1 MNASQTQEFK
11 NILDQSNNVL
21 IAFKKNWMTGG
32 QPAGVDAVASSL
44 ALQKALAKLQKP
56 AEIAADGF
64 SPPAHINFL
73 DAEISIQPTA
83 PGLRR
88 LTINV
93 DLARGKVSD
102 LSYDIKDGKLKIFLT
117 PDNGMLSP
125 QDISSENSDFKHDLI
140 ITVDSHNL
148 NSLGGLYTGASELF
162 FAQPIVNI
170 DHNNNNEHF
179 GQLNLVDFSASS
191 SAEIIFETLEA
202 LDKNLFDEKISTLL
216 LAGIISK
223 THGFK
228 LATVT
233 PKTLGIAGKL
243 IALGAKREEIVHNFY
258 RTREI
263 PTLKLW
269 GRALARLKAEKSK
282 KLVWS
287 ILTKADFIQSG
298 AEANVLSDVIQEL
311 IATSPEAETVVL
323 LYENIDGRLCGI
335 ISSIRGQKAEELGT
349 LFGASGTPEMTE
361 FCVTQKNLI
370 EAEREVIDA
379 IKARLN

>member
-1 MNASQTQEFK
+1 
-11 NILDQSNNVL
+11 LDQSNNVL

-32 QPAGVDAVASSL
+32 LPAGVDAVASSL

-64 SPPAHINFL
+64 TPHAHIHFL
-73 DAEISIQPTA
+73 DTEIQIQSAA
-83 PGLRR
+83 PALRR

-117 PDNGMLSP
+117 PDNGMLCP
-125 QDISSENSDFKHDLI
+125 GDITSENSDFKHDLI

-148 NSLGGLYTGASELF
+148 NSLGGLYSGASELF
-162 FAQPIVNI
+162 FAQPIINI

-179 GQLNLVDFSASS
+179 GQLNMVDFSASS
-191 SAEIIFETLEA
+191 NAEIIFEVLEA
-202 LDKNLFDEKISTLL
+202 MDKNLFDEKIATLL

-233 PKTLGIAGKL
+233 PKTLNIASKL
-243 IALGAKREEIVHNFY
+243 IAMGAKREEIVHNFY

-287 ILTKADFIQSG
+287 ILTKADFVQSG

-323 LYENIDGRLCGI
+323 LYENVDGRLCGL
-335 ISSIRGQKAEELGT
+335 ISSIRGQRAEDLGA

-370 EAEREVIDA
+370 EAERMVIEA
-379 IKARLN
+379 IKARL

>member
-1 MNASQTQEFK
+1 
-11 NILDQSNNVL
+11 
-21 IAFKKNWMTGG
+21 
-32 QPAGVDAVASSL
+32 
-44 ALQKALAKLQKP
+44 
-56 AEIAADGF
+56 
-64 SPPAHINFL
+64 
-73 DAEISIQPTA
+73 
-83 PGLRR
+83 
-88 LTINV
+88 
-93 DLARGKVSD
+93 
-102 LSYDIKDGKLKIFLT
+102 
-117 PDNGMLSP
+117 
-125 QDISSENSDFKHDLI
+125 
-140 ITVDSHNL
+140 VDSHNL
-148 NSLGGLYTGASELF
+148 NSLGGLYSGASELF
-162 FAQPIVNI
+162 FAQPIINI

-179 GQLNLVDFSASS
+179 GQLNMVDFSASS
-191 SAEIIFETLEA
+191 NAEIIFEVLESM
-202 LDKNLFDEKISTLL
+202 DKNLFDEKIATLL

-233 PKTLGIAGKL
+233 PKTLNIASKL
-243 IALGAKREEIVHNFY
+243 IAMGAKREEIVHNFY

-287 ILTKADFIQSG
+287 ILTKADFVQSG

-323 LYENIDGRLCGI
+323 LYENVDGRLCGLI
-335 ISSIRGQKAEELGT
+335 ASIRGQKAEELGA

-370 EAEREVIDA
+370 EAERMVIEA
-379 IKARLN
+379 IKARL

>member
-1 MNASQTQEFK
+1 MNTAQAQQFK

-64 SPPAHINFL
+64 TPHAHIHFL
-73 DAEISIQPTA
+73 DTEIQIQSAA
-83 PGLRR
+83 PALRR

-117 PDNGMLSP
+117 PDNGMLCP
-125 QDISSENSDFKHDLI
+125 GDITSENSDFKHDLI

-148 NSLGGLYTGASELF
+148 NSLGGLYSGASELF
-162 FAQPIVNI
+162 FAQPIINI

-179 GQLNLVDFSASS
+179 GQLNMVDFSASS
-191 SAEIIFETLEA
+191 NAEIIFEVLESM
-202 LDKNLFDEKISTLL
+202 DKNLFDEKIATLL

-233 PKTLGIAGKL
+233 PKTLNIASKL
-243 IALGAKREEIVHNFY
+243 IAMGAKREEIVHNFY

-323 LYENIDGRLCGI
+323 LYENVDGRLCGLI
-335 ISSIRGQKAEELGT
+335 ASIRGQKAEELGA

-370 EAEREVIDA
+370 EAERMIIEA
-379 IKARLN
+379 IKARL

>member
-44 ALQKALAKLQKP
+44 ALKHALLKLQKP

-64 SPPAHINFL
+64 TPPAHINFL
-73 DAEISIQPTA
+73 DTEIPIQSAA
-83 PGLRR
+83 PAIRR

-117 PDNGMLSP
+117 PDNGMLCP
-125 QDISSENSDFKHDLI
+125 GDITSENSDFKHDLI
-140 ITVDSHNL
+140 ITIDSHNL
-148 NSLGGLYTGASELF
+148 NSLGGLYSGASELF
-162 FAQPIVNI
+162 FAQPIINI

-179 GQLNLVDFSASS
+179 GQLNMVDFSASS
-191 SAEIIFETLEA
+191 NAEIIFEILESM
-202 LDKNLFDEKISTLL
+202 DKNLFDEKISTLL

-233 PKTLGIAGKL
+233 PKTLGIASKL
-243 IALGAKREEIVHNFY
+243 IAMGAKREEIVHNFY

-323 LYENIDGRLCGI
+323 LYENIDSRLCGI
-335 ISSIRGQKAEELGT
+335 ISSIRGQKAEELGS
-349 LFGASGTPEMTE
+349 LFGASGTPEMTQ
-361 FCVTQKNLI
+361 FCLTGKNLI

-379 IKARLN
+379 IKARL

>member
-1 MNASQTQEFK
+1 
-11 NILDQSNNVL
+11 
-21 IAFKKNWMTGG
+21 MTGG
-32 QPAGVDAVASSL
+32 LPAGVDAVASSL
-44 ALQKALAKLQKP
+44 ALRYALAKLQKP

-64 SPPAHINFL
+64 APHAHINFL
-73 DAEISIQPTA
+73 DTEIQIQSAA
-83 PGLRR
+83 PALRR
-88 LTINV
+88 LTISV
-93 DLARGKVSD
+93 DLTRGKVSD

-148 NSLGGLYTGASELF
+148 NSLGGLYSGASELF
-162 FAQPIVNI
+162 FKQPIINI

-179 GQLNLVDFSASS
+179 GQLNMVDFSASS
-191 SAEIIFETLEA
+191 NAEIIFEVLEA
-202 LDKNLFDEKISTLL
+202 MDGNLFDEKIATLL

-233 PKTLGIAGKL
+233 PKTLNIASKL
-243 IALGAKREEIVHNFY
+243 IAMGAKREEIVHNFY

-269 GRALARLKAEKSK
+269 GRALARLKSEKSK

-287 ILTKADFIQSG
+287 ILTKADFVQSG
-298 AEANVLSDVIQEL
+298 AEAGVLSDVIQEL

-335 ISSIRGQKAEELGT
+335 ISSIRGQKAEELGM
-349 LFGASGTPEMTE
+349 LFGASGTPEMAE
-361 FCVTQKNLI
+361 FCVTGKNLI
-370 EAEREVIDA
+370 EAEREVIEA
-379 IKARLN
+379 IKARL